1 MTTPDKKSRLP
12 LRSDHPDRT
21 SAMRRRRLL
30 QTFGASFLAP
40 LPGLVHAADDDRAHD
55 NPQVDLKRR
64 SASQPVPASFAPA
77 LPLAP
82 IRASAD
88 RIIAVSVCTRP
99 FRAQGPRIE
108 AERIGSKTIVHNY
121 GHGGAGWS
129 LSWGSAALALRLVQS
144 TGARTIAVI
153 GCGAIGLTTAIT
165 AQRAGYRVRIY
176 AESRPPEVRS
186 SFASGGW
193 SPDSRI
199 CTAEHATP
207 EFERRWEAMART
219 SFRTY
224 QSLLG
229 LPGPA
234 VEWQDGY
241 VLSDIPFEQVKGGER
256 AGEPAYPNLEP
267 RLLRDLGPRSQALGP
282 HEHPFPVAH
291 ARRYTN
297 LRFDIGLLSRLLMD
311 DFLRNG
317 GRIETRTF
325 TSARE
330 FSGLPETTVVNAT
343 GYGARSLL
351 GDRTVLPVRG
361 QTARLIP
368 QPEVKYALYHV
379 QKDLFVM
386 SRSDGILVQRQ
397 MPGDFG
403 NADEA
408 PKRADSES
416 AVNDL
421 AALFAGS
428 AAAPPQPPG
437 RR

>member
-1 MTTPDKKSRLP
+1 MQRRHF
-12 LRSDHPDRT
+12 LRTVGS
-21 SAMRRRRLL
+21 
-30 QTFGASFLAP
+30 SFLAP
-40 LPGLVHAADDDRAHD
+40 LPGLVTAANDDRPRTDPSISVQSAG
-55 NPQVDLKRR
+55 
-64 SASQPVPASFAPA
+64 ASQPAPA
-77 LPLAP
+77 RFASAPPLAP
-82 IRASAD
+82 IRAPD

-108 AERIGSKTIVHNY
+108 AERIGDKTIVHNY

-129 LSWGSAALALRLVQS
+129 LSWGSAALALQLVQATS
-144 TGARTIAVI
+144 ARAIAVI

-165 AQRAGYRVRIY
+165 AQRVGLRVRIY
-176 AESRPPEVRS
+176 AQSRPPEVRS

-241 VLSDIPFEQVKGGER
+241 VLSDTPFDRIMNTER
-256 AGEPAYPNLEP
+256 VGEPAYPALES
-267 RLLRDLGPRSQALGP
+267 RLLRDLGPRSQPLAS
-282 HEHPFPVAH
+282 HEHPFPVTH
-291 ARRYTN
+291 ARRYTV

-317 GRIETRTF
+317 GRIGDPHLHQCPPVQR
-325 TSARE
+325 SAGESSCQCDR
-330 FSGLPETTVVNAT
+330 LA
-343 GYGARSLL
+343 ARSL
-351 GDRTVLPVRG
+351 
-361 QTARLIP
+361 
-368 QPEVKYALYHV
+368 
-379 QKDLFVM
+379 
-386 SRSDGILVQRQ
+386 
-397 MPGDFG
+397 
-403 NADEA
+403 
-408 PKRADSES
+408 
-416 AVNDL
+416 
-421 AALFAGS
+421 
-428 AAAPPQPPG
+428 